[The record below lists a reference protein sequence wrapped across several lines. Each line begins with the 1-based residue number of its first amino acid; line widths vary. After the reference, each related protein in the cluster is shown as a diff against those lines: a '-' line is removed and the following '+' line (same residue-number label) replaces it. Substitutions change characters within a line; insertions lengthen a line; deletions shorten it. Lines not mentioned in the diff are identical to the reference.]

1 MAEKL
6 VNPVVDPKASWSILN
21 NFFGKKA
28 PNIPSLVVNGSL
40 VSDFTTKANL
50 FNNFLVSQC
59 SLVANS
65 NTLASFSHETE
76 KRISSVE
83 TKEDNILLII
93 KNLSSNKGYRWD
105 NVSIRMMPLCGT
117 STVKPL
123 KYLFESSLTTGIFP
137 ETHK

>member
-1 MAEKL
+1 M
-6 VNPVVDPKASWSILN
+6 
-21 NFFGKKA
+21 
-28 PNIPSLVVNGSL
+28 
-40 VSDFTTKANL
+40 SDFTTKANL

-65 NTLASFSHETE
+65 STLASFSHKTE
-76 KRISSVE
+76 RRISSVE

-93 KNLSSNKGYRWD
+93 KNLNSKKGYRRD

-117 STVKPL
+117 SIVKPL

-137 ETHK
+137 ETHKSTLFQSPPKKLELLKEL